1 MKNNTEVN
9 YTPYQLRLP
18 IEISK
23 IIDVDDPVLSFREVM
38 DHIDLSKYFAD
49 RKVSRTGRPRCDSEK
64 LLMVVLFAFMDEGFE
79 SLRGLAKRCRNDI
92 RYMWLL
98 DGMEAPSFMTFSNF
112 IRHELNTSIE
122 DIFKDINEYI
132 FTKEGVDTE
141 HVYIDGTKIEA
152 NANKYSWVWKKSC
165 LTNRDKVFGYITEL
179 LRQINEEVLFYYDLK
194 MEPREEYAIEYV
206 EHLMKRFLE
215 IVGKSE
221 ADFVKGQGHKKSI
234 EQKQYEKL
242 KEYLNRLKKYAEQ
255 IEICGESRNSYA
267 KADHG
272 ATFMRIKRDYM
283 GNDQLLPAYNM
294 QLGVCDEYVAVVRVE
309 QYASDMDCF
318 VPLMEEFHSLYGK
331 YPQYPVADAGYGSFN
346 NYLYCEEHGME
357 KFMKFTTFEKERKDK
372 EYREDPFRAVNF
384 VQNEDGQL
392 VCPGGKT
399 FSHLRDEA
407 VRGNKYGRT
416 EELYVCENC
425 AGCTLREK
433 CFKGKGNRVVRLNRE
448 LTSIHEE
455 VMENL
460 ECTHGMLL
468 MMNRC
473 IQSEGTFG
481 SIKWNRWYKR
491 ALRRGIDSVKLEFML
506 IACGFNLYKYHNK
519 KLKALKGAA

>member
-1 MKNNTEVN
+1 M
-9 YTPYQLRLP
+9 
-18 IEISK
+18 
-23 IIDVDDPVLSFREVM
+23 
-38 DHIDLSKYFAD
+38 
-49 RKVSRTGRPRCDSEK
+49 
-64 LLMVVLFAFMDEGFE
+64 
-79 SLRGLAKRCRNDI
+79 
-92 RYMWLL
+92 
-98 DGMEAPSFMTFSNF
+98 
-112 IRHELNTSIE
+112 
-122 DIFKDINEYI
+122 
-132 FTKEGVDTE
+132 
-141 HVYIDGTKIEA
+141 YIDGTKIEA

-179 LRQINEEVLFYYDLK
+179 LGQINEEELFYYDLK

-215 IVGKSE
+215 ITGKSE

-309 QYASDMDCF
+309 QYASD
-318 VPLMEEFHSLYGK
+318 
-331 YPQYPVADAGYGSFN
+331 
-346 NYLYCEEHGME
+346 
-357 KFMKFTTFEKERKDK
+357 
-372 EYREDPFRAVNF
+372 
-384 VQNEDGQL
+384 
-392 VCPGGKT
+392 
-399 FSHLRDEA
+399 DEA

-455 VMENL
+455 VMANL

-519 KLKALKGAA
+519 KIKALKGAA

>member
-1 MKNNTEVN
+1 M
-9 YTPYQLRLP
+9 
-18 IEISK
+18 
-23 IIDVDDPVLSFREVM
+23 
-38 DHIDLSKYFAD
+38 
-49 RKVSRTGRPRCDSEK
+49 
-64 LLMVVLFAFMDEGFE
+64 
-79 SLRGLAKRCRNDI
+79 
-92 RYMWLL
+92 
-98 DGMEAPSFMTFSNF
+98 
-112 IRHELNTSIE
+112 
-122 DIFKDINEYI
+122 
-132 FTKEGVDTE
+132 
-141 HVYIDGTKIEA
+141 YIDGTKIEA

-179 LRQINEEVLFYYDLK
+179 LGQINEEVLFYYDLK

-357 KFMKFTTFEKERKDK
+357 KFIML
-372 EYREDPFRAVNF
+372 
-384 VQNEDGQL
+384 Q
-392 VCPGGKT
+392 
-399 FSHLRDEA
+399 
-407 VRGNKYGRT
+407 
-416 EELYVCENC
+416 
-425 AGCTLREK
+425 
-433 CFKGKGNRVVRLNRE
+433 GKG
-448 LTSIHEE
+448 
-455 VMENL
+455 
-460 ECTHGMLL
+460 
-468 MMNRC
+468 
-473 IQSEGTFG
+473 
-481 SIKWNRWYKR
+481 
-491 ALRRGIDSVKLEFML
+491 
-506 IACGFNLYKYHNK
+506 
-519 KLKALKGAA
+519 